1 MTPPRLRIAVIGP
14 RGIPSAYSG
23 IERVAE
29 SLYAELAR
37 RGHEITVYCRP
48 EYVTK
53 VPQSYRGISL
63 QRTPALRGRALGTLS
78 HVACSTAHALL
89 RGRFDVIH
97 LHALAPGLLAPLSKV
112 RQVPTVATVQGLDWQ
127 RAKWKGLGAVVLRQ
141 AERTMVRYVDEIIT
155 VSHDLETYFHARYGR
170 PTVRIPNGTDLTPTN
185 GPVDPGLLK
194 RFGLRAR
201 EFVLFVARLVPEKRV
216 EDLIQAFRLTKTP
229 YRLALVGDSSHTD
242 AYAARLRRLAAGD
255 ARIVFMGTQPREQLD
270 MLFRAAALFVLPSEL
285 EGMSM
290 ALLQSLEMGVPAVVS
305 DLPVHRELLEET
317 SGYDLFFP
325 PGDVVAL
332 SDRLTRAIAH
342 GHGYQE
348 VAGRV
353 QQHIRAAYGWP
364 AIAERTEA
372 LYYAVA
378 ARRRHPTAHRVD
390 GTSSAA
396 STSLRLPKQV
406 VGGSR

>member
-37 RGHEITVYCRP
+37 RGHAITVYCRP
-48 EYVTK
+48 EYVPK
-53 VPQSYRGISL
+53 GPLCYRGVTL
-63 QRTPALRGRALGTLS
+63 RRAPALRGRALGTLS

-89 RGRFDVIH
+89 RGNFDVIH
-97 LHALAPGLLAPLSKV
+97 LHALAPGLLAPLANV
-112 RQVPTVATVQGLDWQ
+112 RNVPTVATVQGLDWQ
-127 RAKWKGLGAVVLRQ
+127 RAKWKGLGSVVLQQ
-141 AERTMVRYVDEIIT
+141 AERTMVRAVDEIVT
-155 VSHDLETYFHARYGR
+155 VSHDLESYFQARYGR
-170 PTVRIPNGTDLTPTN
+170 HTVRIPNGTDVTPN
-185 GPVDPGLLK
+185 EGPVDAALLK
-194 RFGLRAR
+194 RYALRPH
-201 EFVLFVARLVPEKRV
+201 EYLLFVARLVPEKRV
-216 EDLIQAFRLTKTP
+216 EDLIQAFRLTKTSF
-229 YRLALVGDSSHTD
+229 RLALVGDSSHTD

-290 ALLQSLEMGVPAVVS
+290 ALLQSLEMGVPAIVS
-305 DLPVHRELLEET
+305 DLPVHRELLEGT

-332 SDRLTRAIAH
+332 SDRLTRAITH
-342 GHGYQE
+342 MHGYRD
-348 VAGRV
+348 VALRV
-353 QQHIRAAYGWP
+353 QQHIRAQYGWP

-378 ARRRHPTAHRVD
+378 ARRRQSTAD
-390 GTSSAA
+390 GTAKA
-396 STSLRLPKQV
+396 SNGLRLPKHL